1 MHGSFINKC
10 HLRHLEFFSRVS
22 LLPYIESSR
31 TRHWIQKYERAN
43 FDAQIIKLSRISS
56 SHSFGYEILSIRHI
70 GYSFTPGGSNKLDE
84 FLQYSDI
91 GIAQRNTNL
100 IFVI

>member
-1 MHGSFINKC
+1 M
-10 HLRHLEFFSRVS
+10 
-22 LLPYIESSR
+22 
-31 TRHWIQKYERAN
+31 
-43 FDAQIIKLSRISS
+43 
-56 SHSFGYEILSIRHI
+56 

-100 IFVI
+100 VFVI